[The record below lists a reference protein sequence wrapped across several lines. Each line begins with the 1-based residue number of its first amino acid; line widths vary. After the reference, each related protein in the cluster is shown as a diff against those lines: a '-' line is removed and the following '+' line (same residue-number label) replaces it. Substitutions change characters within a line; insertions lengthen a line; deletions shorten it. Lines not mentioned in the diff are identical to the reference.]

1 MIKRDDCQKIGHV
14 LKSHGVR
21 GELIF
26 LFEIDIVENLQENG
40 QIFIEIDGYLVPFFI
55 EKIKIKSN
63 TYAIVKLVDVENKE
77 YAKKLTECNI
87 LVYNSDIS
95 GSDNDIIAFTFIGF
109 TFVDNNSGK
118 NGLINEILDFS
129 GNKNFKVIVDK
140 KEFLIPVAEE
150 FIISIDE
157 KNKTI
162 EMNLPD
168 GLFDIN

>member
-14 LKSHGVR
+14 LKSHGIR

-26 LFEIDIVENLQENG
+26 FFEIDIVENLQENG

-55 EKIKIKSN
+55 EKIRIKSN
-63 TYAIVKLVDVENKE
+63 TSAIVKLVDIENKE

-95 GSDNDIIAFTFIGF
+95 NFDDDINVFSFIGF
-109 TFVDNNSGK
+109 TFIDNNSGK
-118 NGLINEILDFS
+118 NGLINETLDFS
-129 GNKNFKVIVDK
+129 GNKNFKVIINK

-150 FIISIDE
+150 FIISINE

-168 GLFDIN
+168 GLFDLS